1 MPGQA
6 RTLRPREGSKTFGL
20 PNVFTTDSNPR
31 DVLWVR
37 ILKWAPKI
45 FHTSKREL
53 SMPTTHSS
61 LHVHIIFSTKE
72 RAPLLTTDLIED
84 AHAYIGG
91 ILRELDCKPVAVGGV
106 ADHVHILV
114 GMRPIHRLSDVMRE
128 TKKVSSIWMNA
139 RRRGFAW
146 QEGYGAFG
154 VSNHEVP
161 MMMQYVSH
169 QADHHKNKSF
179 LEEMEQVYRL
189 AGVPFDASEFS

>member
-1 MPGQA
+1 M
-6 RTLRPREGSKTFGL
+6 
-20 PNVFTTDSNPR
+20 
-31 DVLWVR
+31 VR
-37 ILKWAPKI
+37 NAHGI
-45 FHTSKREL
+45 FHTWKKEI

-61 LHVHIIFSTKE
+61 LHVHVIFSTKE
-72 RAPLLTTDLIED
+72 RAPLLTTDLIDD

-114 GMRPIHRLSDVMRE
+114 GTKPVHRLSDVMRE

-139 RRRGFAW
+139 RCRGFAW
-146 QEGYGAFG
+146 QEGYGAFA

-169 QADHHKNKSF
+169 QAEHHKSKSF

-189 AGVPFDASEFS
+189 AGVSFYPSEFE